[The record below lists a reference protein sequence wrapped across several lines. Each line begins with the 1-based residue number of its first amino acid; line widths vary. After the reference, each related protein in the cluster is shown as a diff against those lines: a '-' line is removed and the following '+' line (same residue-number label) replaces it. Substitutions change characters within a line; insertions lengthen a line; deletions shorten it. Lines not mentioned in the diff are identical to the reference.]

1 MHDAHSIRKICNFFK
16 KRKCAR
22 KVFIVFVTLSDFN
35 KTSNRAATRASE
47 PDPGAKEQSI
57 FLGAGATFKIQA
69 KQELEPEPDV
79 YRTAP
84 APKLFLRCYF
94 Y

>member
-1 MHDAHSIRKICNFFK
+1 MMPTALER
-16 KRKCAR
+16 
-22 KVFIVFVTLSDFN
+22 FVTFQ
-35 KTSNRAATRASE
+35 KTEMCKKSIYRLCNVKRLQQDIKSCCNQGFGA
-47 PDPGAKEQSI
+47 GAKEQSI
-57 FLGAGATFKIQA
+57 FPGAGATFKIQA
-69 KQELEPEPDV
+69 KQDLEPEPDV